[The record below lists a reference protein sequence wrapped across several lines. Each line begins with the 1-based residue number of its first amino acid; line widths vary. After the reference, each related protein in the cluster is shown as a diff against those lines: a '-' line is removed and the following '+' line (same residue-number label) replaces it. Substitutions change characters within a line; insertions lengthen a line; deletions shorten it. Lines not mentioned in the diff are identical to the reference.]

1 MSNLNPANQ
10 WKPGQSG
17 NPKGRPKKVFDLLK
31 RVDEKMLEID
41 PNDSKG
47 RTHGEIAAD
56 QILYMLKQG
65 SVRVWAE
72 YNDRKFGRPPQAL
85 AIATMPTETREQ
97 LIASI
102 LENARAMREDENP
115 TIQ

>member
-17 NPKGRPKKVFDLLK
+17 NPKGRAKKVFNFLK
-31 RVDEKMLEID
+31 EIEDRLMEVDPKDE
-41 PNDSKG
+41 KG
-47 RTHGEIAAD
+47 RTHGQIAAE
-56 QILYMLKQG
+56 QFVYQMKQG
-65 SVRVWAE
+65 SVKCWNE
-72 YNDRKFGRPPQAL
+72 YLDRKHGKPPQAL

-102 LENARAMREDENP
+102 LENARA
-115 TIQ
+115 